1 MPARLGLSP
10 LSKALTM
17 RRALN
22 INLLPSALALAV
34 SLPVAGYVQ
43 AQEIELDIPAQALG
57 SALQEFGRQ
66 ANLQV
71 LYSPTDVAGK
81 NSSAVKGKLD
91 PQQAINALLAGTS
104 TTHSLSGNALTVTA
118 AGASAGLELSPTQVT
133 GNVLGN
139 ITEDSGSYTPG
150 TIATATRLTLTP
162 RETPQSITVIT
173 RQHIEDFGLNNV
185 DDVMRHTPGITVSA
199 YDTDRTN
206 YYSRG
211 FSVNSFQYDG
221 IPSTVRNVGYSAG
234 NTLSDMA
241 IYDRVEVLK
250 GATGLLNG
258 AGSLGATINLIRKK
272 PTSEFKGHVQLGA
285 GSWDNY
291 RSEVDVSGPLTE
303 SGNVRGRAVAAYQDK
318 NSFMDHYSRK
328 TETYYGITEFDLS
341 PDTMLTVGFDYQDN
355 TPKGSSWSGSFPL
368 VNSNGSINKMSR
380 SYNNG
385 TRWSSWEQNT
395 RTAFA
400 MLEHDLGDGWVTK
413 FQLDHKINS
422 YHADLGSIQFVEP
435 QSDGTAS
442 INGQKYTGDTK
453 STSADLYATGPFSLF
468 GREHELVVGGSIG
481 TSRWQ
486 GKGYWSPTWPQGNA
500 VDFYNWNGKIARPI
514 YGPAQQY
521 TDDTIRQSGTYM
533 TARFNVM
540 DDLNVILGGRVAN
553 YHVTGLNPSYKET
566 GRFVPY
572 AGVIYDLNDNFSV
585 YTSYTDIFQPQEST
599 YKDRDSKLLEP
610 DEGQNYELGL
620 KGEFF
625 EGRLN
630 SSLAYFEVHET
641 NRAISDDAYN
651 NQTPAPDN
659 YAFKGSKAVT
669 KGYEA
674 EISGELSPGWQ
685 VQGGYTHKIVRDD
698 DGKKIS
704 TFEPEHQVNLNTTYK
719 LKGDLDKLTIG
730 GGLRWQSKGW
740 YEIYNSPLNRN
751 QDITQEAYWLVDL
764 MTRYQITKSLS
775 ATVNVNNIFDKSYYT
790 NVGFYNSAA
799 YGEPRNVMFST
810 RWDF

>member
-10 LSKALTM
+10 LSKALSM

-22 INLLPSALALAV
+22 INLLPSALALAI
-34 SLPVAGYVQ
+34 SLPVAGYAQ
-43 AQEIELDIPAQALG
+43 AQEIELDIPAQSLG

-66 ANLQV
+66 TNVQV
-71 LYSPTDVAGK
+71 LYSPSDVQGK
-81 NSSAVKGKLD
+81 SSHAVKGKME
-91 PQQAINALLAGTS
+91 PQRAIDTLLGGTE
-104 TTHSLSGNALTVTA
+104 TTHTFNGNSLTVTA
-118 AGASAGLELSPTQVT
+118 AGTSAALELSPTEVT
-133 GNVLGN
+133 GNALGN
-139 ITEDSGSYTPG
+139 ITEGSGSYTPG
-150 TIATATRLTLTP
+150 TIATATRLSLTP
-162 RETPQSITVIT
+162 RQTPQSITVIT

-291 RSEVDVSGPLTE
+291 RSEVDVSGPLTD

-341 PDTMLTVGFDYQDN
+341 PDTMLTVGFDYQDSI
-355 TPKGSSWSGSFPL
+355 PQGSSWSGSFPL
-368 VNSNGSINKMSR
+368 VKYDGSINKMPR

-385 TRWSSWEQNT
+385 TTWSSWEQNT

-435 QSDGTAS
+435 QSDGSAS
-442 INGQKYTGDTK
+442 VNGQKYTGETK

-468 GREHELVVGGSIG
+468 GRDHELVVGGSIG

-486 GKGYWSPTWPQGNA
+486 GKGYWSPEWPGGNK
-500 VDFYNWNGKIARPI
+500 VDFYNWNGKIAKPI
-514 YGPAQQY
+514 YGPVQQY
-521 TDDTIRQSGTYM
+521 TDDNIRQTGYYVT
-533 TARFNVM
+533 TRLNVM

-553 YHVTGLNPSYKET
+553 YHVTGINPSYKET
-566 GRFVPY
+566 GRFIPY

-599 YKDRDSKLLEP
+599 YKDRNQTLLEP
-610 DEGQNYELGL
+610 DEGQNYEIGL

-625 EGRLN
+625 DGRLN
-630 SSLAYFEVHET
+630 TSLAYFEVHET

-651 NQTPAPDN
+651 NQTPTPDN

-685 VQGGYTHKIVRDD
+685 LQGGYTHKIVRDE

-704 TFEPEHQVNLNTTYK
+704 TFEPENQVNLNTTYK
-719 LKGDLDKLTIG
+719 LKGALDKFTVG
-730 GGLRWQSKGW
+730 GGVRWQTKAW
-740 YEIYNSPLNRN
+740 NEIWNQPLNKN
-751 QDITQEAYWLVDL
+751 QDITQSSYTVVDL
-764 MTRYQITKSLS
+764 MTRYQVTKNLS
-775 ATVNVNNIFDKSYYT
+775 ATVNLNNIFDTTYYT

>member
-71 LYSPTDVAGK
+71 LYSPTDVEGK
-81 NSSAVKGKLD
+81 KSTTVKGKLD
-91 PQQAINALLAGTS
+91 PRQAINALLAGTS
-104 TTHSLSGNALTVTA
+104 TIHTLSGNALTVTA

-173 RQHIEDFGLNNV
+173 RQHIEDFALNNV

-272 PTSEFKGHVQLGA
+272 PTSQFKGHVQLGA

-341 PDTMLTVGFDYQDN
+341 PDTLLTVGFDYQDN

-385 TRWSSWEQNT
+385 STWSSWEQNT

-435 QSDGTAS
+435 QADGTAQ

-481 TSRWQ
+481 TSHWK
-486 GKGYWSPTWPQGNA
+486 GKGYWSPTWPQGNI
-500 VDFYNWNGKIARPI
+500 VDFYNWNGKIDRPI

-553 YHVTGLNPSYKET
+553 YHVTGLNPSYKES

-572 AGVIYDLNDNFSV
+572 AGAIYDLNDNFSV

-599 YKDRDSKLLEP
+599 YKDRNQTLLEP

-630 SSLAYFEVHET
+630 SSLAYFEVHED
-641 NRAISDDAYN
+641 NRAIPDDAYN
-651 NQTPAPDN
+651 NQTPAPQN
-659 YAFKGSKAVT
+659 YAFKSSKAVT

-685 VQGGYTHKIVRDD
+685 VQGGYTHKIVRDAD
-698 DGKKIS
+698 SKKIS

-719 LKGDLDKLTIG
+719 LKGDLDKFTVG
-730 GGLRWQSKGW
+730 AGLRWQSKGW
-740 YEIYNSPLNRN
+740 YEIYNSPLDRN

>member
-10 LSKALTM
+10 LSRALSL

-22 INLLPSALALAV
+22 MNLLPSALALAV
-34 SLPVAGYVQ
+34 SLPIAGSVQ
-43 AQEIELDIPAQALG
+43 AQEIELNIPAQPLG

-66 ANLQV
+66 TDVQV
-71 LYSPTDVAGK
+71 LYSPGDVQGK
-81 NSSAVKGKLD
+81 SSRAIKGKLQ
-91 PQQAINALLAGTS
+91 PQQAIDALLAGS
-104 TTHSLSGNALTVTA
+104 KTTYNLNGNTLIVAA
-118 AGASAGLELSPTQVT
+118 AGAGGGLELSPTEVT
-133 GNVLGN
+133 ANYLGN
-139 ITEDSGSYTPG
+139 ITEGSGSYTPG

-162 RETPQSITVIT
+162 RQTPQSITVVT
-173 RQHIEDFGLNNV
+173 RQHIEDFGLNNI

-199 YDTDRTN
+199 YDSDRTN

-272 PTSEFKGHVQLGA
+272 PTSDFKGHVQLGA

-291 RSEVDVSGPLTE
+291 RSEVDVSGPLTD
-303 SGNVRGRAVAAYQDK
+303 SGNIRGRAVAAYQDK
-318 NSFMDHYSRK
+318 KTFMDHYSRK

-341 PDTMLTVGFDYQDN
+341 PDTLLTVGFDYQDN
-355 TPKGSSWSGSFPL
+355 IPQGSSWSGSFPL
-368 VNSNGSINKMSR
+368 VNSNGSINKMPR

-385 TRWSSWEQNT
+385 TTWSSWEQNT

-400 MLEHDLGDGWVTK
+400 MIEHDLGDGWVTK
-413 FQLDHKINS
+413 FQLDHKING
-422 YHADLGSIQFVEP
+422 YHADLGSIQFIQP
-435 QSDGTAS
+435 AADGTAE
-442 INGQKYTGDTK
+442 INGQKYTGETK

-468 GREHELVVGGSIG
+468 GREHELVVGGSVG

-486 GKGYWSPTWPQGNA
+486 GKGYWSPEWPGGNK
-500 VDFYNWNGKIARPI
+500 VDFYNWNGHLAKPI
-514 YGPAQQY
+514 HGPARQY
-521 TDDTIRQSGTYM
+521 IDDTIRQTGYYVT
-533 TARFNVM
+533 TRLNVM

-553 YHVTGLNPSYKET
+553 YHVTGNNPSYKET
-566 GRFVPY
+566 GRFIPY
-572 AGVIYDLNDNFSV
+572 AGVIYDLNDNFSA
-585 YTSYTDIFQPQEST
+585 YASYTDIFQPQESND
-599 YKDRDSKLLEP
+599 KDRNEKLLEP
-610 DEGQNYELGL
+610 DEGQNYEIGL

-625 EGRLN
+625 DGRLN
-630 SSLAYFEVHET
+630 TSIAYFEVHET

-651 NQTPAPDN
+651 NQTPTPQN
-659 YAFKGSKAVT
+659 YASKGSKAVT

-674 EISGELSPGWQ
+674 EITGELSPGWQ

-698 DGKKIS
+698 NDKKIS

-719 LKGDLDKLTIG
+719 LKGDLDKFTVG
-730 GGLRWQSKGW
+730 GGVRWQTKGW
-740 YEIYNSPLNRN
+740 NEIWNGSLETN
-751 QDITQEAYWLVDL
+751 QDITQQSYWLVDL
-764 MTRYQITKSLS
+764 MTRYQVTKNLS
-775 ATVNVNNIFDKSYYT
+775 ATLNFNNIFDKSYYT
-790 NVGFYNSAA
+790 NVGFYNSAV
-799 YGEPRNVMFST
+799 YGEPRNVMVST